1 MTEQERKWF
10 NEYIRIYPNFAEKY
24 LRIKTKDGK
33 IIPFK
38 FNNAQ
43 RKVDKIVNDTISAGK
58 KQWFIVLKA
67 RQEGISTYFSGR
79 GFWRNMT
86 RKFWK
91 TAVVGHVKDASNNL
105 FDMIKRFYQYLE
117 PALQPELQAS
127 NEKKLAFSI
136 LESEMK
142 VSTAEGGESVGRSD
156 NYQDLILTEVAFWR
170 NAKETLVALLQT
182 IGAFKDSMIVLESTA
197 NGVGGD
203 FYDRW
208 QAAKK
213 GESDFTPIFL
223 AWFEL
228 DEYKRDF
235 INEEEKKTFETS
247 LSDEERE
254 RIKLYNLSLEQ
265 ANWYRYQLI
274 NYCGGDKLKMQQE
287 YPCNDVEAFVSS
299 GNPVFD
305 QKICARNYELA
316 KGELKRGNLEWV
328 GKEVVFREN
337 PRGYVRLYKNIDVKD
352 EEMYR
357 YAAGVDVAEGL
368 AQGDYSYVKVLD
380 RKDSDVALVW
390 HGHIDP
396 DLLADEIHKIQTFLK
411 KKIFFAIEKNNHGF
425 TTIKSSYKLGVN
437 LYHNQTFD
445 KGYPSDSGSLG
456 FTTTSKSKSE
466 VINDLNEW
474 IREGIFFSDEKE
486 FWSECMIFVRNERGQ
501 MQAQGKDE
509 DKSVKSYDDRVM
521 GGALMVR
528 CALWMP
534 NFNIVPKK
542 EPVARPFFEEQAYEI
557 DYATF

>member
-79 GFWRNMT
+79 GFWRNMNL
-86 RKFWK
+86 KNWK